1 MPGMTTTLGAAMLT
15 PPQITVFLVELA
27 VMLGLARVL
36 GEMCRRFRLPQVIG
50 EIAAG
55 VVLGQTIL
63 GQFMPETFA
72 WLYPAKGGVAIGL
85 EGMVTLS
92 ATLLLFV
99 VGLEVDL
106 STVWRQ
112 GKAALFVTVVG
123 IILPFSAGF
132 GLAYA
137 LPEFLDVGVRGQQA
151 PLPFAIFMGIAM
163 SITALPVIAKVLIDL
178 NMAKSDLGMLVIS
191 SAMLNDLVGWLGFA
205 VVLALLPASAMV
217 GVEAAQ
223 AMHEGAGAIGQ
234 VLDPG
239 VAVIGEAGGQGH
251 GGGDGG
257 LGVWWTVGL
266 TVAFVVGMLTVGR
279 WLCHKAVVRV
289 QAHWAWPGGVLSF
302 VFFVALLCA
311 AATERIGVHSIL
323 GAFIA
328 GVAIG
333 DSHHLRERTRDV
345 IHQFVMNIF
354 APLFFASIG
363 LRLNFVDDF
372 NPAIV
377 VTVFCVA
384 ATGKLIGS
392 YAGAKLAGLS
402 QRESWATGFG
412 MTAQGAVGIILGQL
426 ALEAQLIGTE
436 LMIAIV
442 VMALTTSLMA
452 GPAMQRVLRTK
463 RKLQLIDIL
472 TERHV
477 LMKPTA
483 HHATAAI
490 RELSERAADLTG
502 LDAQTIHDAV
512 MERER
517 IMHTGLPHGL
527 AVPHAR
533 LADLSRPC
541 VVVARSQ
548 AGVDFDSPDGE
559 PARLIALLLTPVDMP
574 SSQIELLSDFAHTFD
589 RPSVRTRS
597 MSAESATEFL
607 AMLNQATATSEFV
620 GHDDETLGMR

>member
-1 MPGMTTTLGAAMLT
+1 MLLTQAASELS
-15 PPQITVFLVELA
+15 PSQITVFLVELA

-36 GEMCRRFRLPQVIG
+36 GEVCRRFRLPQVIG

-55 VVLGQTIL
+55 VVLGQTVL

-72 WLYPAKGGVAIGL
+72 WLYPAGGEVAIGL

-112 GKAALFVTVVG
+112 GKAALLVTAVG
-123 IILPFSAGF
+123 IVLPFTFGF
-132 GLAYA
+132 LLAYGV
-137 LPEFLDVGVRGQQA
+137 PEFLGVGARGEQS
-151 PLPFAIFMGIAM
+151 PLPFAIFMGNAM
-163 SITALPVIAKVLIDL
+163 SITALPVIAKVLLDL

-205 VVLALLPASAMV
+205 VVLALLPA
-217 GVEAAQ
+217 AAV
-223 AMHEGAGAIGQ
+223 AVSPDAAEVVGQ
-234 VLDPG
+234 VVD
-239 VAVIGEAGGQGH
+239 AAGYA
-251 GGGDGG
+251 DGKG
-257 LGVWWTVGL
+257 SDSDGKLGVGWTVTL
-266 TVAFVVGMLTVGR
+266 TVLFVVGMLTVGR

-363 LRLNFVDDF
+363 LRLNFVEDF
-372 NPAIV
+372 NLPLV
-377 VTVFCVA
+377 VTVLVIA
-384 ATGKLIGS
+384 ASGKLIGS
-392 YAGAKLAGLS
+392 YAGAKIAGLS
-402 QRESWATGFG
+402 HRESWATGFG

-426 ALEAQLIGTE
+426 ALEAELIDTE

-442 VMALTTSLMA
+442 IMALTTSVMA
-452 GPAMQRVLRTK
+452 GPAMQRVLQSK
-463 RKLQLIDIL
+463 RKLRLIDTL

-477 LMKPTA
+477 LMTPSARNTEQ
-483 HHATAAI
+483 AI
-490 RELSERAADLTG
+490 HELSERAADLTG
-502 LDAQTIHDAV
+502 LDTETIHRAV

-533 LADLSRPC
+533 LADLAKPC
-541 VVVARSQ
+541 VVVGRSRE
-548 AGVDFDSPDGE
+548 GVDFDSPDGE
-559 PARLIALLLTPVDMP
+559 PARLIALLLTPTNQP
-574 SSQIELLSDFAHTFD
+574 STQIELLSDFAQTFD
-589 RPSVRTRS
+589 RPFVRTRA
-597 MSAESATEFL
+597 MSVETATEFL
-607 AMLNQATATSEFV
+607 AMLNQAAATSDMIE
-620 GHDDETLGMR
+620 HDDETLGMR

>member
-1 MPGMTTTLGAAMLT
+1 MSLMLGAGALT

-36 GEMCRRFRLPQVIG
+36 GEMCRRFSLPQVIG
-50 EIAAG
+50 EIGAG
-55 VVLGQTIL
+55 VVLGQTVL
-63 GQFMPETFA
+63 GALLPDAFG
-72 WLYPAKGGVAIGL
+72 WLYPAQGGVAIGL

-112 GKAALFVTVVG
+112 GKAAVLVTAVG
-123 IILPFSAGF
+123 IVLPFSAGF
-132 GLAYA
+132 GMGW
-137 LPEFLDVGVRGQQA
+137 FLEGFLGAGPRGVEA

-205 VVLALLPASAMV
+205 VVLALLPAGA
-217 GVEAAQ
+217 GAEEALLTAAEGAAEAIGEAA
-223 AMHEGAGAIGQ
+223 AVVGEGAG
-234 VLDPG
+234 
-239 VAVIGEAGGQGH
+239 EE
-251 GGGDGG
+251 G
-257 LGVWWTVGL
+257 LGVAWTVGL
-266 TVAFVVGMLTVGR
+266 TVLFVLGMMTVGR
-279 WLCHKAVVRV
+279 WLCHKALPRV

-363 LRLNFVDDF
+363 LRLDFVSDF
-372 NPAIV
+372 NAPIV
-377 VTVFCVA
+377 LTVLVVA
-384 ATGKLIGS
+384 ASGKLVGS
-392 YAGAKLAGLS
+392 YAGARMAGLS
-402 QRESWATGFG
+402 GRESWATGFG

-426 ALEAQLIGTE
+426 ALEAELIGEE

-442 VMALTTSLMA
+442 VMALTTSVMA
-452 GPAMQRVLRTK
+452 GPAMQRVLRSKKK
-463 RKLQLIDIL
+463 RRLIDML
-472 TERHV
+472 SDRHV
-477 LMKPTA
+477 LMKPEA
-483 HHATAAI
+483 RDFGEAI
-490 RELSERAADLTG
+490 RELSERAGELTG
-502 LDAQTIHDAV
+502 LEAEGVYRAV
-512 MERER
+512 MARER

-533 LADLSRPC
+533 LEGLSKPC
-541 VVVARSQ
+541 VVVARSR

-559 PARLIALLLTPVDMP
+559 PARLIALLLTPTSDP
-574 SSQIELLSDFAHTFD
+574 ESQLELLSDFATTFD
-589 RPSVRTRS
+589 RPMVRTRA
-597 MSAESATEFL
+597 MSVETPTEFL
-607 AMLNQATATSEFV
+607 AMLNQASSTSEMV
-620 GHDDETLGMR
+620 AHDDETLGMR

>member
-1 MPGMTTTLGAAMLT
+1 MPGMTTTLAASGLS
-15 PPQITVFLVELA
+15 PQQITVFLVELA
-27 VMLGLARVL
+27 AMLGLARVL
-36 GEMCRRFRLPQVIG
+36 GEICRRFRLPQVIG

-55 VVLGQTIL
+55 VLLGQTVLGQ
-63 GQFMPETFA
+63 FAPEAFR
-72 WLYPAKGGVAIGL
+72 WLYPATGGVAIGL

-112 GKAALFVTVVG
+112 GKAALLVTVVG

-137 LPEFLDVGVRGQQA
+137 VPDFLGVGVRGEQA

-163 SITALPVIAKVLIDL
+163 SITALPVIAKVLLDL

-205 VVLALLPASAMV
+205 VVLALLPASALA
-217 GVEAAQ
+217 GAEAGQAAVEAA
-223 AMHEGAGAIGQ
+223 GQ
-234 VLDPG
+234 V
-239 VAVIGEAGGQGH
+239 AAAAGEAGGH
-251 GGGDGG
+251 GGEGG
-257 LGVWWTVGL
+257 LGVGWTVGL
-266 TVAFVVGMLTVGR
+266 TVGFVVGMLTIGR
-279 WLCHKAVVRV
+279 WLCHRAVLRV

-377 VTVFCVA
+377 VTVLCVA

-442 VMALTTSLMA
+442 VMALATSVMA
-452 GPAMQRVLRTK
+452 GPAMQRVLRSK
-463 RKLQLIDIL
+463 RKLRLIDTL

-477 LMKPTA
+477 LMKP
-483 HHATAAI
+483 AARNSTDAI
-490 RELSERAADLTG
+490 HELSERAADLTG
-502 LDAQTIHDAV
+502 IDVEAIHAAV

-533 LADLSRPC
+533 LEKLVRPC
-541 VVVARSQ
+541 VVLARSQ

-559 PARLIALLLTPVDMP
+559 PARLIALLLTPDDQP
-574 SSQIELLSDFAHTFD
+574 ESQIELLSDFAQTFD
-589 RPSVRTRS
+589 RPFVRTRA
-597 MSAESATEFL
+597 MSVETATEFL
-607 AMLNQATATSEFV
+607 AMLNQAAATSDLIE
-620 GHDDETLGMR
+620 HDDETLGMR

>member
-1 MPGMTTTLGAAMLT
+1 MLLTQAASGLS
-15 PPQITVFLVELA
+15 PSQITVFLVELA

-36 GEMCRRFRLPQVIG
+36 GEVCRRFTLPQVIG

-72 WLYPAKGGVAIGL
+72 WLYPAEGEVAIGL

-112 GKAALFVTVVG
+112 GKAALLVTAVG
-123 IILPFSAGF
+123 IVLPFTFGF
-132 GLAYA
+132 LLAYG
-137 LPEFLDVGVRGQQA
+137 LPDFLGVGPRGEQA

-205 VVLALLPASAMV
+205 VVLALLPAAAVVASGDGAGEV
-217 GVEAAQ
+217 VEAVKQ
-223 AMHEGAGAIGQ
+223 AVNGGADDA
-234 VLDPG
+234 
-239 VAVIGEAGGQGH
+239 
-251 GGGDGG
+251 G
-257 LGVWWTVGL
+257 LGVWWTVTL

-363 LRLNFVDDF
+363 LRLNFVADF
-372 NPAIV
+372 NLPLV
-377 VTVFCVA
+377 VTVLVIA
-384 ATGKLIGS
+384 ASGKLVGS

-402 QRESWATGFG
+402 HRESWATGFG

-426 ALEAQLIGTE
+426 ALEAGLIDTD

-442 VMALTTSLMA
+442 IMALTTSVMA
-452 GPAMQRVLRTK
+452 GPAMQRVLQSK
-463 RKLQLIDIL
+463 RKLRLIDTL

-477 LMKPTA
+477 LMTP
-483 HHATAAI
+483 AARSAEQAI
-490 RELSERAADLTG
+490 HELSERAADLTG
-502 LDAQTIHDAV
+502 IDAEAIHRAV

-533 LADLSRPC
+533 LDDLPKPC
-541 VVVARSQ
+541 VVVGRSRE
-548 AGVDFDSPDGE
+548 GVDFDSPDGE
-559 PARLIALLLTPVDMP
+559 PARLIALLLTPTSQP
-574 SSQIELLSDFAHTFD
+574 STQIELLSDFAQTFD
-589 RPSVRTRS
+589 RPFVRTRA
-597 MSAESATEFL
+597 MSVETTTEFL
-607 AMLNQATATSEFV
+607 AMLNQATATSDMIT
-620 GHDDETLGMR
+620 HDDETLGMR

>member
-1 MPGMTTTLGAAMLT
+1 MLLTQAASGLS
-15 PPQITVFLVELA
+15 PSQITVFLVELA

-36 GEMCRRFRLPQVIG
+36 GEVCRRFTLPQVIG

-72 WLYPAKGGVAIGL
+72 WLYPAEGEVAIGL

-112 GKAALFVTVVG
+112 GKAALLVTAVG
-123 IILPFSAGF
+123 IVLPFTFGF
-132 GLAYA
+132 LLAYG
-137 LPEFLDVGVRGQQA
+137 LPDFLGVGPRGEQA

-205 VVLALLPASAMV
+205 VVLALLPAAAVVASGDGAGEV
-217 GVEAAQ
+217 VEAVKQ
-223 AMHEGAGAIGQ
+223 A
-234 VLDPG
+234 VD
-239 VAVIGEAGGQGH
+239 
-251 GGGDGG
+251 GGGDDTG
-257 LGVWWTVGL
+257 LGVWWTVTL

-363 LRLNFVDDF
+363 LRLNFVADF
-372 NPAIV
+372 NLPLV
-377 VTVFCVA
+377 VTVLVIA
-384 ATGKLIGS
+384 ASGKLVGS

-402 QRESWATGFG
+402 HRESWATGFG

-426 ALEAQLIGTE
+426 ALEAGLIDTD

-442 VMALTTSLMA
+442 IMALTTSVMA
-452 GPAMQRVLRTK
+452 GPAMQRVLQSK
-463 RKLQLIDIL
+463 RKLRLIDTL

-477 LMKPTA
+477 LMTP
-483 HHATAAI
+483 AARSAEQAI
-490 RELSERAADLTG
+490 HELSERAADLTG
-502 LDAQTIHDAV
+502 IDAEAIHRAV

-533 LADLSRPC
+533 LDDLPKPC
-541 VVVARSQ
+541 VVVGRSRE
-548 AGVDFDSPDGE
+548 GVDFDSPDGE
-559 PARLIALLLTPVDMP
+559 PARLIALLLTPTSQP
-574 SSQIELLSDFAHTFD
+574 STQIELLSDFAQTFD
-589 RPSVRTRS
+589 RPFVRTRA
-597 MSAESATEFL
+597 MSVETTTEFL
-607 AMLNQATATSEFV
+607 AMLNQATATSDMIT
-620 GHDDETLGMR
+620 HDDETLGMR